1 MHKHVHMMALCM
13 CIAETGFSQ
22 EFGSTNIDL
31 QVSGGNAA
39 AQSFYFPGG
48 EMEFIEMA
56 AFTRYQSTAHPAEF
70 RIVTGDTPF
79 GVPVFAQATEVT
91 ALERFYPVD
100 SFIDSS
106 IFAYEMKWADIQL
119 QIDTGAL
126 DLEDML
132 TGYDVN
138 MVLPAGYYTAVL
150 SLDTNVSNN
159 GYRWMTSFSNCI
171 QDFGWCPN
179 YQLNPYL
186 EGSLYWGA
194 DLTNAYTDENGVGL
208 SDMAFRVKWSETSTT
223 VTESDP
229 ARARNIAI
237 GVYDLQG
244 RLVATDIDYLR
255 ERSGLYVVDYGGIRK
270 TVMAPFVGVR

>member
-1 MHKHVHMMALCM
+1 MALCM
-13 CIAETGFSQ
+13 CIAEAGFSQ

-31 QVSGGNAA
+31 QVSGGNAT

-48 EMEFIEMA
+48 MMELIEMA

-79 GVPVFAQATEVT
+79 GIPVFSHEAEVT
-91 ALERFYPVD
+91 ALDRFYPVD
-100 SFIDSS
+100 SFLDSS
-106 IFAYEMKWADIQL
+106 IFGYELKWADIQL

-132 TGYDVN
+132 TGYPVN
-138 MVLPAGYYTAVL
+138 TMLPAGYYTAVL
-150 SLDTNVSNN
+150 LLDTNFSNN

-194 DLTNAYTDENGVGL
+194 DLTNVYIDVNGVGL
-208 SDMAFRVKWSETSTT
+208 SDMAFRVKWSEASTA
-223 VTESDP
+223 VTELNSVSAQSIP
-229 ARARNIAI
+229 I
-237 GVYDLQG
+237 GIYDFQG
-244 RLVATDIDYLR
+244 RLVATDIDYLQNA
-255 ERSGLYVVDYGGIRK
+255 SGLYVVDYGGIRR
-270 TVMAPFVGVR
+270 TAMAPFVAAR